1 MKIND
6 LLHTG
11 NIDIN
16 TVTSKIRQNMYDT
29 KFLWLIGLIFELRID
44 PIFQYA

>member
-6 LLHTG
+6 LLQIG
-11 NIDIN
+11 NVDIN
-16 TVTSKIRQNMYDT
+16 TITSKIRENMYDT

-44 PIFQYA
+44 LIFRYT

>member
-6 LLHTG
+6 LLQIG

-16 TVTSKIRQNMYDT
+16 TITSKIRENMYDT

-44 PIFQYA
+44 QIFRYT

>member
-6 LLHTG
+6 LLQIG

-16 TVTSKIRQNMYDT
+16 TITSKIRENMYDT

-44 PIFQYA
+44 LIFRYT